1 VVHAREG
8 GARNRSRTIA
18 GAMFDF
24 SVFQS
29 AEGWISL
36 LSLSAM
42 EIVLGIDNIVFL
54 SILSGKLPVAQQ
66 PKARRLGLLLA
77 LVMRLG
83 LLFTISWMMR
93 LTAPLFSVLGNEI
106 SGRDLILLVGGLFL
120 VGKSVHEIHDKL
132 EVQHEPSG
140 VPARGASFAAILVQ
154 IVLLD
159 IVFSLD
165 SVITAVGMA
174 PSIVVMM
181 LAMIIAVG
189 VMMVFA
195 EPIGAF
201 VERHPTMKILA
212 LSFLM
217 LIGVVLVAD
226 GMGQH
231 ISKGYIYFA
240 MTFALLVEMINL
252 RVRRAAPVQLHNRFE
267 NDPDAA
273 KPGSAPRP

>member
-1 VVHAREG
+1 
-8 GARNRSRTIA
+8 
-18 GAMFDF
+18 MFDF

-36 LSLSAM
+36 LSLSLM
-42 EIVLGIDNIVFL
+42 EIVLGIDNIIFL
-54 SILSGKLPVAQQ
+54 SILSAKLPAEQQ
-66 PKARRLGLLLA
+66 PKARRVGLLLA

-83 LLFTISWMMR
+83 LLLTISWMMR

-132 EVQHEPSG
+132 EVQHEQSG
-140 VPARGASFAAILVQ
+140 APVRGASFAAILVQ

-181 LAMIIAVG
+181 LAMFIAVG

-195 EPIGAF
+195 APIGTF

-240 MTFALLVEMINL
+240 MTFALLVEMINM

-267 NDPDAA
+267 NDPDAQ
-273 KPGSAPRP
+273 KPTGATGA

>member
-1 VVHAREG
+1 
-8 GARNRSRTIA
+8 
-18 GAMFDF
+18 MFDF

-54 SILSGKLPVAQQ
+54 SILSGKLPVEQQ